1 MDHTACGFFEELFV
15 LIISVWVYCKQ
26 QSSLWFYL

>member
-1 MDHTACGFFEELFV
+1 MDHTVCGFFEELFV

-26 QSSLWFYL
+26 QSS